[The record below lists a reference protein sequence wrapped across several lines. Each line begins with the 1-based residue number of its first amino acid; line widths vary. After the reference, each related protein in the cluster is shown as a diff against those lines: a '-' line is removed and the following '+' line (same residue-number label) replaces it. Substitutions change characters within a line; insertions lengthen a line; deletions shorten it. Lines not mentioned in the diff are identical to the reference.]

1 MGINTV
7 LGLDIGE
14 KRVGIA
20 RVNLIARLPEPLTA
34 LINDDSFDAAFRQ
47 LLTEHQP
54 DALIVGLPRNL
65 QGEET
70 AQSAFSRE
78 FSKNHLETV
87 GLPVIFQ
94 DETLSS
100 KEAESRLGTAVA
112 KKGDIDAMAAAVIL
126 EDYLQTL

>member
-1 MGINTV
+1 MGINTI

-20 RVNLIARLPEPLTA
+20 RVNLIARLPEPLTT
-34 LINDDSFDAAFRQ
+34 LTNDDSFDASFRQ
-47 LLTEHQP
+47 LVDEHQP
-54 DALIVGLPRNL
+54 DALVVGLPRNL

-70 AQSAFSRE
+70 AQSVFSRE
-78 FSKNHLETV
+78 FSKKYLENL

-100 KEAESRLGTAVA
+100 KEAESRLGTAMV